1 MSSPAPKPTPIPE
14 PAEAFAPRSVPSSTT
29 FKPNILAG
37 KVLFC
42 TGGGSGIC
50 YRIVEVLLAHGATA
64 AIMGRKADR
73 LQSAAE
79 ALSKSTGRKCIAT
92 AGDVRKFEDVE
103 RAVGECVKQFGRL
116 DMVVCG
122 AAGNFLAPI
131 EGISPN
137 GFRTVQEIDLL
148 GTYHTVKATLEH
160 LKRSHGSYVHIS
172 ATLHYTAIPWQ
183 AAPSAAK
190 AGVDALS
197 NSIAVELGPFGVRS
211 NCIAPG
217 MIKGT
222 EGADRLTPKGAEE
235 IVVSRI
241 PTQRMGEKDVS
252 ARAGRRS
259 AAYSRKYADKDPL
272 LARPLRVCSLGHRKC
287 CPLPLQ
293 RRRQLHQRYAD
304 RRRWWGKAFP
314 RAVVAL
320 PG

>member
-1 MSSPAPKPTPIPE
+1 MAPPPQLPE
-14 PAEAFAPRSVPSSTT
+14 PAEAFAARAVPSSTT

-37 KVLFC
+37 KVVFC

-73 LQSAAE
+73 LSAA
-79 ALSKSTGRKCIAT
+79 AKQLSESTRRKCIAT
-92 AGDVRKFEDVE
+92 PGDVRKYDDVE
-103 RAVGECVKQFGRL
+103 KAVDATVKEFGRL

-137 GFRTVQEIDLL
+137 GFKTVQEIDLL

-197 NSIAVELGPFGVRS
+197 NSIAVEFGPFGIRS

-217 MIKGT
+217 MIQGT
-222 EGADRLTPKGAEE
+222 EGADRLTPKGAEDL
-235 IVVSRI
+235 VVSRI
-241 PTQRMGEKDVS
+241 PTQRMGQKDDIANAALFLFS
-252 ARAGRRS
+252 DAGNYINGTQIVVDGGAKHFPGPWLPYPDS
-259 AAYSRKYADKDPL
+259 SLDKQGVKEL
-272 LARPLRVCSLGHRKC
+272 VMGSKL
-287 CPLPLQ
+287 
-293 RRRQLHQRYAD
+293 
-304 RRRWWGKAFP
+304 
-314 RAVVAL
+314 
-320 PG
+320 